1 MLKRQIIS
9 DSLKKILFLGL
20 GGAGQRHLRI
30 FNTLLPNVKK
40 IAFRH
45 TSRTPTLNADFTVAK
60 SETLEERYNLEVF
73 KNLDQAYEQKP
84 NLVVISLPSANLA
97 DAVVDAANH
106 GCNVFVEKPAA
117 VNMYQV
123 KRIRQAISKNQV
135 NFFVSFQRR
144 FHPIINKIKLA
155 LHSNLIGPIMSVSVN
170 VGSYVPAWHPYEN
183 FLELYACK
191 KELGGGVLRTEC
203 HELDMLNWIFGSAKK
218 VYGILQNRY
227 KYKLNVEDS
236 ANLILDYG
244 SFCASVDLCFMSKVQ
259 ERLIEIRGQKG
270 YIKCDFNRNN
280 MIHLDYAS
288 NSKKYFKVS
297 KLTQEDLF
305 FKQAKYFID
314 NEVDFKEDYINAIDE
329 LCKIFDSV
337 EISDYNK

>member
-9 DSLKKILFLGL
+9 NSLKKILFLGL

-30 FNTLLPNVKK
+30 FNTLLPDAKK

-45 TSRTPTLNADFTVAK
+45 TSKTPTLNADFTVEN

-84 NLVVISLPSANLA
+84 NLVVVSLPSANLA
-97 DAVVDAANH
+97 EATVVAANH

-117 VNMYQV
+117 INMYQAE
-123 KRIRQAISKNQV
+123 KIRKAISKNQV
-135 NFFVSFQRR
+135 KFFVSFQRR

-155 LHSNLIGPIMSVSVN
+155 LNSNLIGPIMSVSVN
-170 VGSYVPAWHPYEN
+170 VGSYVPDWHPYED
-183 FLELYACK
+183 FLELYACR

-218 VYGILQNRY
+218 VYGVLQNRY
-227 KYKLNVEDS
+227 KYSLEVEDS

-244 SFCASVDLCFMSKVQ
+244 SFCATVDLCFMSKIQ

-270 YIKCDFNRNN
+270 YIKCDFNKNS
-280 MIHLDYAS
+280 MIHLDYSS
-288 NSKKYFKVS
+288 NTKKYFKARG
-297 KLTQEDLF
+297 LTQDNLF
-305 FKQAKYFID
+305 FKQAEYFIN
-314 NEVDFKEDYINAIDE
+314 NEVDFKDDYMNAIDR
-329 LCKIFDSV
+329 LCKIFDYV
-337 EISDYNK
+337 KVSDYKK